1 MLSQTESESEA
12 IRLIAS
18 DSDSDFLVYVCYL
31 DWPTILMKG
40 NTLERLRVAMFG
52 LID

>member
-1 MLSQTESESEA
+1 MLSQLESESES
-12 IRLIAS
+12 IRFIAS
-18 DSDSDFLVYVCYL
+18 DTDSAYVCDQL

-40 NTLERLRVAMFG
+40 NTLETIRLARFR

>member
-1 MLSQTESESEA
+1 MISQSKSESEA
-12 IRLIAS
+12 IRFIAS
-18 DSDSDFLVYVCYL
+18 DSDLIEISYVCDL

-40 NTLERLRVAMFG
+40 NTLETIRVARFG